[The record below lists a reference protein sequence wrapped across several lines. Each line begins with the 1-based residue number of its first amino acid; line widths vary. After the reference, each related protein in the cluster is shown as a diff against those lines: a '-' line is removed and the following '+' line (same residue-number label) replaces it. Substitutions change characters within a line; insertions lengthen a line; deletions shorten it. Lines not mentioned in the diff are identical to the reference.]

1 MIFASKNYVLSYRP
15 NLETEPEPMLWNLEF
30 RPTIPKHLTAVGDA
44 QVFRHPTSVPL
55 NYTLPVV
62 NINACRISLENL
74 LDAWGP
80 IPNLVSLDGHMPSMQ
95 RYQDLVSNTGMTE
108 LVYDLDFVHE
118 TIQTDYLYQVDWEKV
133 SAIYHLFEDD
143 EMKWVHLLIYANR
156 YNPASIKL
164 APIMSQEI
172 IDTICNYYHFAN
184 WVMTAIKIDP
194 VKFKSENFVLL
205 RIN

>member
-15 NLETEPEPMLWNLEF
+15 NLETEPEPMLWDLEF
-30 RPTIPKHLTAVGDA
+30 RPTIPAHLTAVGDA

-55 NYTLPVV
+55 NYTLPIV
-62 NINACRISLENL
+62 NIDACRISLDSLFETW
-74 LDAWGP
+74 DE
-80 IPNLVSLDGHMPSMQ
+80 IPNLVAIDGHMPSME
-95 RYQDLVSNTGMTE
+95 RYEDSVTNIGMSGLIYE
-108 LVYDLDFVHE
+108 LKFAHTV
-118 TIQTDYLYQVDWEKV
+118 IQSDYLYQVDWEKI
-133 SAIYHLFEDD
+133 SLIYHLFED
-143 EMKWVHLLIYANR
+143 EEFRWAHLLIYANR